1 VQLYISAVVGYLQ
14 TTSPFIGKSLI
25 LQGQEQNIHIPLKEM
40 LVAVMKKMPEMK
52 EPVFKCVRHGSAG
65 FQVSVELNV
74 SGSRV
79 TVEPGVLVTTIMG
92 DIAASSQLSELSAV
106 NKCFEYLEKNILFK
120 LVTTVARWLM
130 SMKK

>member
-1 VQLYISAVVGYLQ
+1 
-14 TTSPFIGKSLI
+14 
-25 LQGQEQNIHIPLKEM
+25 
-40 LVAVMKKMPEMK
+40 
-52 EPVFKCVRHGSAG
+52 
-65 FQVSVELNV
+65 VELNV